1 MSEQAKQG
9 FVAALQEAFPFFK
22 QDDDKNAAY
31 SFESGAGYTGSPYH
45 DREHHGDQEKQAS
58 LTKEGG
64 GRLFFKKLPSDRFML
79 YEIYDEM
86 AEDSTLDAALNL
98 HLSQALSVSNRDQRC
113 VYLKAKDEKDTEYV
127 EQLNKELM
135 SKINAHIFNWS
146 YPMVKYGV
154 NYVRPY
160 VQQGRGITHFEMNYY
175 TLANQ
180 ICEYERSGELC
191 GFTAEYLKVRENNEQ
206 VRLAEPW
213 ALIPLKLPIWR
224 PDMKK
229 PPVNYSGQN
238 YSLYDDAYNR
248 HPIETQNYGTSL
260 LHSTF
265 ESWTLLRQSIAAMG
279 ASRVNASLID
289 RLVTVNTAGLD
300 TAGAAEY
307 INLIADQM
315 QQDRQAVVDKSR
327 KRGLIPTVLTTLLPA
342 MNGDKG
348 GLNIDTFTTDPNISH
363 IEDIMFHLKR
373 MAGTLGVDPSMLGF
387 GDLLSGGLGDGGFF
401 RTSIQSA
408 LRANQIRSAVTAF
421 VRRAI
426 DIHTIYRD
434 SKFWVDG
441 DEPFEICFNSIN
453 TALAQEEAAD
463 KEATANYATILA
475 TVLDLIEQSPI
486 GKSET
491 VKSHFYTSILEL
503 EPDMAKQAIS
513 ELASNAAKDDKMMES
528 LGMNN
533 TEDAELFVRDTVMEM
548 MNEIRMFG
556 GNQ

>member
-307 INLIADQM
+307 INLIAEQM

-327 KRGLIPTVLTTLLPA
+327 KRGLIPTVLTTLLPM

>member
-1 MSEQAKQG
+1 MSEQPKQG

-22 QDDDKNAAY
+22 QDDDKNAGY
-31 SFESGAGYTGSPYH
+31 SFESGAGYTGSPFH
-45 DREHHGDQEKQAS
+45 DREHHGEQDKQTS

-64 GRLFFKKLPSDRFML
+64 ARLFFKKLPNDRFML
-79 YEIYDEM
+79 YEIFDEM

-113 VYLKAKDEKDTEYV
+113 VYLKAKDEKDAEYV
-127 EQLNKELM
+127 EQLNREIM

-160 VQQGRGITHFEMNYY
+160 VEQGRGITHFEMNYY

-180 ICEYERSGELC
+180 IREYERSGELC

-224 PDMKK
+224 PDMSKE
-229 PPVNYSGQN
+229 PVNYSGQR

-248 HPIETQNYGTSL
+248 HPVETQNYGTSL
-260 LHSTF
+260 LYSSY
-265 ESWTLLRQSIAAMG
+265 ESWILLRQSIAALG

-307 INLIADQM
+307 INLIAGQM

-327 KRGLIPTVLTTLLPA
+327 KRGLIPTVLTTLLPM

-348 GLNIDTFTTDPNISH
+348 GMNIDTFTTDPNISH

-434 SKFWVDG
+434 GKFWVEG

-486 GKSET
+486 GGSDT
-491 VKSHFYTSILEL
+491 VKNHFYTSILEL
-503 EPDMAKQAIS
+503 DPVMAKKAIS
-513 ELASNAAKDDKMMES
+513 ELASKAAQNDEMMES
-528 LGMNN
+528 LGMSN
-533 TEDAELFVRDTVMEM
+533 TEDAERFVRDTVMEM

>member
-45 DREHHGDQEKQAS
+45 DREHHGDKEKQTS

-307 INLIADQM
+307 INLIAEQM

-327 KRGLIPTVLTTLLPA
+327 KRGLIPTVLTTMLPM

-348 GLNIDTFTTDPNISH
+348 GINIDTFTTDPNISH

-434 SKFWVDG
+434 GKFWVDG

-463 KEATANYATILA
+463 KEAKANYATILA
-475 TVLDLIEQSPI
+475 TALDLIEQSRI
-486 GKSET
+486 GSSET
-491 VKSHFYTSILEL
+491 MKNHFYTSILEL
-503 EPDMAKQAIS
+503 EPDVAKQAIS
-513 ELASNAAKDDKMMES
+513 ELASKAAKDDKMMES
-528 LGMNN
+528 LGMSN